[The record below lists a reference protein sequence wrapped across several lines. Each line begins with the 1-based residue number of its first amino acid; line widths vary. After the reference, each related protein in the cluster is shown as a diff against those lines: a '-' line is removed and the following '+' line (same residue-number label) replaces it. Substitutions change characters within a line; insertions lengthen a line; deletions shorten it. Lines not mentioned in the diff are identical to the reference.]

1 MKITLRPYQQDFIN
15 AVRNEFHKGNKRVVG
30 VAPCGAGKTIMT
42 GWMIREA
49 LKRGKRSI
57 FFVHRKE
64 LIAQTAKTF
73 FDLGIPFG
81 IISAGAKMNINQPVQ
96 IASVQTLARRIVDKK
111 NKPIKEI
118 VDALNPDFL
127 ICDECHHILANTYKK
142 VLDAFPNA
150 YLLGV
155 TATPERIGGVTL
167 SDVFQAMVESLS
179 VNELIELGNLTKFD
193 YIASQKKYDYSQ
205 IKVQHGDFDN
215 HQLEKLMTDGK
226 IIGDTVDCYRQ
237 YADGL
242 SCICYCVNVNH
253 SKTVAAAFADA
264 GINAAHCDGETP
276 AKIRDSIVE
285 DFRNGF
291 IKVLCN
297 ADLFGEGFDVP
308 ACQSVILARPTK
320 SLPLFIQQA
329 MRPLRPDPNDANK
342 IAVIIDQ
349 VQNCAIHGLPNIK
362 RDWSLIPKDK
372 KKIPCPNCAKEVRPY
387 INHPAADC
395 LALQQAYGKKY
406 PHEKIRADVKIDLEQ
421 LAEDGKNLE
430 YKFCPLC
437 GYIFPKGESYGGVRH
452 PKYSDDDDL
461 SKLAIDFKDSPIDT
475 PEEFKKKPTT
485 PEEFLAIAKVK
496 NYQTGWVAF
505 QSLEFANSYE
515 DCLHIAHVC
524 GYKDGWAYHKWQER
538 QLEIDALKTLQNAR
552 LVC

>member
-1 MKITLRPYQQDFIN
+1 MKITLRPYQQNFID
-15 AVRNEFHKGNKRVVG
+15 AVRNQFLQGNKRVVG

-64 LIAQTAKTF
+64 LIAQTANTF
-73 FDLGIPFG
+73 LNLDIPFG

-118 VDALNPDFL
+118 IDALNPDFL

-167 SDVFQAMVESLS
+167 SDAFQSMVESLT
-179 VNELIELGNLTKFD
+179 VNELIKLGNLTKFD
-193 YIASQKKYDYSQ
+193 YVASQKKYDYSK
-205 IKVQHGDFDN
+205 IKVQNGDFDN

-226 IIGDTVDCYRQ
+226 IIGDTVDCYLQ
-237 YADGL
+237 YAAGL

-253 SKTVAAAFADA
+253 SKTVAAAFAKA
-264 GINAAHCDGETP
+264 GINAAHCDSETP
-276 AKIRDSIVE
+276 APIRDSIVE
-285 DFRNGF
+285 DFRNGI

-297 ADLFGEGFDVP
+297 AELFGEGFDVP
-308 ACQSVILARPTK
+308 HCQAVILARPTK

-329 MRPLRPDPNDANK
+329 MRPLRPDPDDKNK
-342 IAVIIDQ
+342 VAVIIDQ

-362 RDWSLIPKDK
+362 RDWSLVPKNRK
-372 KKIPCPNCAKEVRPY
+372 KVLCPNCARMVRQY
-387 INHPAADC
+387 IKHPAADC
-395 LALQQAYGKKY
+395 LALQQAYKNSY
-406 PHEKIRADVKIDLEQ
+406 PDEKFRVDVKIDLEQ
-421 LAEDGKNLE
+421 LAKDGKNLE

-437 GYIFPKGESYGGVRH
+437 GYIFPKEESDGNIRA
-452 PKYSDDDDL
+452 PKYSEDDEL
-461 SKLAIDFKDSPIDT
+461 SKLDIDFKDSPIDT
-475 PEEFKKKPTT
+475 PEEFKRKPTT
-485 PEEFLAIAKVK
+485 PEDFLAIAKIK
-496 NYQTGWVAF
+496 GYSIGWVAF
-505 QSLEFANSYE
+505 QSLEFAQSYE
-515 DCLHIAHVC
+515 DCLHIARVC
-524 GYKDGWAYHKWQER
+524 GYKDGWAYYRWQER
-538 QLEIDALKTLQNAR
+538 QVELNALKTLQNAR